1 MSENKKLS
9 DSLPKLGRRRLI
21 KGAVGAA
28 PLLITLASRPAWGGN
43 ICWSGIQSGNVS
55 GQRNEECV
63 GGRTPGYYKV
73 NVLPHGGDPGWPT
86 YDPLQGISI
95 DHGCN
100 QVHTNGTIKKP
111 CKTLFSDPNATDVPG
126 TKLGELFYSAPSNL
140 RDYTLMQI
148 LHQYE
153 PTFAFHAVA
162 TYFNALNF
170 TDFIFRPDQ
179 ALAIINDIFAMGY
192 HTDSRGTIWTEEQM
206 KDMFDSSNN
215 AR

>member
-43 ICWSGIQSGNVS
+43 VCWSGIQSGNVS
-55 GQRNEECV
+55 GQRTEECI
-63 GGRTPGYYKV
+63 GGRTPGYYMN
-73 NVLPHGGDPGWPT
+73 NVGAGGGPGWPT
-86 YDPLQGISI
+86 YDPLQGMSI
-95 DHGCN
+95 DSGCADLKP
-100 QVHTNGTIKKP
+100 NGGVNNEDKR
-111 CKTLFSDPNATDVPG
+111 LFSDESATNVPG
-126 TKLGELFYSAPSNL
+126 TTLGQLFYSAPSSL

-153 PTFAFHAVA
+153 PTFAFHAIA
-162 TYFNALNF
+162 TYCNSLNF
-170 TDFIFRPDQ
+170 PGFIFRPEQ

-192 HTDSRGTIWTEEQM
+192 HIDTRGTTWTEQQM
-206 KDMFDSSNN
+206 KNLFDASNN
-215 AR
+215 AP

>member
-1 MSENKKLS
+1 MSKNNKLS

-43 ICWSGIQSGNVS
+43 VCWSGIQSGNVS
-55 GQRNEECV
+55 GHRNEECV
-63 GGRTPGYYKV
+63 GGRTPGYYMS
-73 NVLPHGGDPGWPT
+73 NVGAGGGPGWPT

-95 DHGCN
+95 DSGCADLKP
-100 QVHTNGTIKKP
+100 NGSISNEDKR
-111 CKTLFSDPNATDVPG
+111 LFSDESATNVPG
-126 TKLGELFYSAPSNL
+126 TTLGQLFYSAPSNL

-148 LHQYE
+148 LHQKNGS
-153 PTFAFHAVA
+153 FAWHAIA
-162 TYFNALNF
+162 TYFNAHNF
-170 TDFIFRPDQ
+170 PTFIFRPEQ

-192 HTDSRGTIWTEEQM
+192 HIDTRGTTWTEHQM
-206 KDMFDSSNN
+206 KDMFDASNN